1 MSVRLRFLSINFA
14 AYDMRFSDVRLG
26 TQQLTSVRILQ
37 ISPAK
42 KTVAEPFVVTAG
54 IGDLSD
60 HRRVRYGSE
69 EVSVSFSRF
78 LLCVARR

>member
-1 MSVRLRFLSINFA
+1 
-14 AYDMRFSDVRLG
+14 MRFSDVRLG

>member
-1 MSVRLRFLSINFA
+1 MFLSIPKPT
-14 AYDMRFSDVRLG
+14 DMHFFPDLHSR

-78 LLCVARR
+78 LRFIARR

>member
-1 MSVRLRFLSINFA
+1 MH
-14 AYDMRFSDVRLG
+14 FSDIHLG

-54 IGDLSD
+54 IGDLSE
-60 HRRVRYGSE
+60 HRRIRYGSE
-69 EVSVSFSRF
+69 EVSVSFPHF
-78 LLCVARR
+78 LWFIAHR